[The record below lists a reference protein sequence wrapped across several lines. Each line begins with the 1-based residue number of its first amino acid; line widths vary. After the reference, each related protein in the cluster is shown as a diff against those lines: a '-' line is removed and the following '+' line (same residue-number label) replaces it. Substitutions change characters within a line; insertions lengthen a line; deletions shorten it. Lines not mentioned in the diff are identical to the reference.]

1 VRKRL
6 PAWAGLLLALAGP
19 ACAHEVHHVIEAT
32 HAVAVRLSYAD
43 GKPLAFE
50 AYEAYAE
57 GKDMPAQVGRTD
69 QEGRALFVP
78 GAIKRWRLK
87 AYTADG
93 HGVDI
98 RFDAPETGIRQ
109 GATSNAGPDSAPNR
123 ASLLLFGFSILLALF
138 GTYQLWL
145 RKKP

>member
-1 VRKRL
+1 
-6 PAWAGLLLALAGP
+6 
-19 ACAHEVHHVIEAT
+19 
-32 HAVAVRLSYAD
+32 
-43 GKPLAFE
+43 
-50 AYEAYAE
+50 
-57 GKDMPAQVGRTD
+57 VGRTD

-98 RFDAPETGIRQ
+98 RFDAPALETRQ
-109 GATSNAGPDSAPNR
+109 GAGPSAGPDARPNR

-138 GTYQLWL
+138 GAYQLWV
-145 RKKP
+145 RKKS